1 MHRLIRRMP
10 RPAAW
15 TFLLAGGALLLASGW
30 AGAEDPATWY
40 RRVTI
45 NGLVSTSYGLNT
57 NRPDSRTNQF
67 RVFDQAEGTFQ
78 LDVAELA
85 IQKNPVAAGEAGF
98 SIHLTAGSSIPRVTA
113 SAGLFRDDDGN
124 AQDVD
129 IHQALASYILPV
141 GSGIRIDFGKH
152 VTHLGYEVIEGY
164 DGVNDQATRSFLFGY
179 SIPFTQTGLKLGYA
193 FGPRLSA
200 SACLV
205 NGWDNVRD
213 NNRSK
218 SVGAQLAV
226 TPAEGVTVLINY
238 LGGAERDSSSDLR
251 HIVDI
256 AAGYKIHPRFSV
268 GVNFDYGRE
277 ANAIGPGEDASWT
290 GGAIY
295 LRAAVVGPLAL
306 TARGEVF
313 DDTAGF
319 RTGVRQTLHEVTLTP
334 ELRVSSDFLLRVDLR
349 RDRSDRS
356 VFESHGGRAP
366 RRSQSTITLNA
377 LCTF

>member
-10 RPAAW
+10 RPGGLDA
-15 TFLLAGGALLLASGW
+15 LARGRSLAPRGVDGRVPRPPGTDALPSA
-30 AGAEDPATWY
+30 
-40 RRVTI
+40 
-45 NGLVSTSYGLNT
+45 GLVSTSYGLNT
-57 NRPDSRTNQF
+57 SCSDSRTNQF

-113 SAGLFRDDDGN
+113 SAGLFSDDDGD

-179 SIPFTQTGLKLGYA
+179 SIPFTQPGLKLGYA

-205 NGWDNVRD
+205 NRWDNVRD
-213 NNRSK
+213 NNRY
-218 SVGAQLAV
+218 V
-226 TPAEGVTVLINY
+226 
-238 LGGAERDSSSDLR
+238 RSSPSP
-251 HIVDI
+251 
-256 AAGYKIHPRFSV
+256 PRK
-268 GVNFDYGRE
+268 
-277 ANAIGPGEDASWT
+277 A
-290 GGAIY
+290 
-295 LRAAVVGPLAL
+295 
-306 TARGEVF
+306 
-313 DDTAGF
+313 
-319 RTGVRQTLHEVTLTP
+319 
-334 ELRVSSDFLLRVDLR
+334 
-349 RDRSDRS
+349 
-356 VFESHGGRAP
+356 
-366 RRSQSTITLNA
+366 
-377 LCTF
+377 